1 MEAIVVVGL
10 LVIGGVWAVYLMPV
24 VFGEK
29 REAAMSSTEAFD
41 RWSHSMA
48 NVQKMSAAQLAT
60 SKRDLIR
67 KRRRRTLAVLGALS
81 VASLFM
87 AWRASSFAWLLGALL
102 FVSMVV
108 LYVALL
114 SQMRQRRNERLKV
127 IHVAERPTEW
137 EEPQIRVIAR

>member
-29 REAAMSSTEAFD
+29 RDAPMSSTEAFD

-48 NVQKMSAAQLAT
+48 DVQKRSTAQLAA
-60 SKRDLIR
+60 SNRELIR
-67 KRRRRTLAVLGALS
+67 KRRRRTLSALGLLTVTSIAIGWLTGT
-81 VASLFM
+81 V
-87 AWRASSFAWLLGALL
+87 AWLLGSLF
-102 FVSMVV
+102 FVSLIV

-114 SQMRQRRNERLKV
+114 SQMRQQRDERLKV

-137 EEPQIRVIAR
+137 EEPQIKVIAR

>member
-29 REAAMSSTEAFD
+29 RDTAMSSTDAFD

-48 NVQKMSAAQLAT
+48 DVQKRSTAQLAA
-60 SKRDLIR
+60 SNRELIR
-67 KRRRRTLAVLGALS
+67 KRRRRTLSALGLLT
-81 VASLFM
+81 VASLAM
-87 AWRASSFAWLLGALL
+87 AWRMGSVAWLMGALL
-102 FVSMVV
+102 FVSLIV

-114 SQMRQRRNERLKV
+114 SQMRQRRDERLKV
-127 IHVAERPTEW
+127 IHVAERPPEW
-137 EEPQIRVIAR
+137 EEPQIKVIAR